1 MARHRKSSL
10 YGRGMAG
17 FDEFIQEK
25 KFHIIMRSCLLALC
39 FDSTTLFEI
48 AVFLFRFL
56 IFPTTSSLTGK
67 NAGSGDEIF
76 IPICFREFFVEY
88 VPVSLKCVS

>member
-1 MARHRKSSL
+1 
-10 YGRGMAG
+10 
-17 FDEFIQEK
+17 
-25 KFHIIMRSCLLALC
+25 MRSCLLALC

-76 IPICFREFFVEY
+76 IPICFREFFCGICTG
-88 VPVSLKCVS
+88 VSQVCFLTLYETECLWKGSDPT